1 MIRMTRFQRNA
12 WELRQLKRWEEIAA
26 IEPYLLIL
34 ESEIRAFKKSTRNKV
49 WIRRMVWQY
58 EPPGAAGIMKGGPN
72 EMNEKVQTAKYFKE
86 EK

>member
-26 IEPYLLIL
+26 IEPELLIL

-49 WIRRMVWQY
+49 WIRRMVQQY
-58 EPPGAAGIMKGGPN
+58 EPPGAGALPRRLARPCAEN
-72 EMNEKVQTAKYFKE
+72 
-86 EK
+86 

>member
-1 MIRMTRFQRNA
+1 MSRTTRFQCKARK
-12 WELRQLKRWEEIAA
+12 LKRWEEIAA